1 MPKDIFTIRAEVWLY
16 PGESANWHF
25 VNVSKEVSAEIRER
39 FGEQS
44 RGWGSLPVTVT
55 LGRTTWETS
64 IFPDK
69 RSACYLLPLKVA
81 VRTKEMVQAGDKISL
96 SIQIRG

>member
-1 MPKDIFTIRAEVWLY
+1 MSKDVFKIQAEVWLY

-25 VNVSKEVSAEIRER
+25 VNVSREVSAEIRER

-55 LGRTTWETS
+55 VGQTTWDTS

-69 RSACYLLPLKVA
+69 KSATYLLPLKAA
-81 VRTKEMVQAGDKISL
+81 VRTKEMVRAGDRVSL
-96 SIQIRG
+96 LIRMRV